1 LADKESV
8 PSSASSSPFAPA
20 ITADEVVRQLHQ
32 LPSAPRVLP
41 RLKSLLSDG
50 NSSMHEVVNMIRL
63 DPGIAARVL
72 QMGNSAYYSQ
82 GMRCYT
88 VDEAVNRV
96 GYDQVYELVA
106 NAVASQV
113 LVRPL
118 VTYSVEADQLWQ
130 LSIACALA
138 AESLAERNRVDCDIA
153 YTVGLLHGVGLVAI
167 DEWAFR
173 QHPDLRFSGGEL
185 PLETCEVERATL
197 GFHNAEA
204 GASLLRLWEFPA
216 VMSEPVRW
224 QYLPRGT
231 AAHFQLACIL
241 HVAKWI
247 RTRVCQPQRALRVP
261 DSGLLRTLNLTPDH
275 LEAQAGQIRER
286 MEQVR
291 SLLETEPTEKTILTF
306 PNGEREIAGPGVSR
320 TLMNRYA

>member
-1 LADKESV
+1 
-8 PSSASSSPFAPA
+8 
-20 ITADEVVRQLHQ
+20 
-32 LPSAPRVLP
+32 
-41 RLKSLLSDG
+41 
-50 NSSMHEVVNMIRL
+50 
-63 DPGIAARVL
+63 
-72 QMGNSAYYSQ
+72 
-82 GMRCYT
+82 MRCYT

-118 VTYSVEADQLWQ
+118 VTYGVEADQLWHM
-130 LSIACALA
+130 SIACALA
-138 AESLAERNRVDCDIA
+138 AEALAERNHIDCDIA

-231 AAHFQLACIL
+231 AAHFQLAAVL

-247 RTRVCQPQRALRVP
+247 RTRVCQTAHAPRKPEA
-261 DSGLLRTLNLTPDH
+261 GLLRALNLSPEQ
-275 LEAQAGQIRER
+275 LEAQAESVHDR
-286 MEQVR
+286 MDQVR
-291 SLLETEPTEKTILTF
+291 SLLETDSAEKAILTF
-306 PNGEREIAGPGVSR
+306 PNGQREIAGPAVSR
-320 TLMNRYA
+320 SLMNRYA